1 MANGT
6 NVRNFAKL
14 FTNLNPGQKAEFELA
29 LNDMQDSLDLS
40 SLETTLDLL
49 KRKPDQSLPIPQL
62 TITPTVRGGII
73 EWEPLDDQRIS
84 FFEVDVS
91 DLNNFATFTTV
102 PTFGNRAVID
112 GLTSSRFVR
121 VRGVRR
127 DKTTTPYSEVGSI
140 SPKLFDVTVRTAEAF
155 YINVIGSDP
164 NIVLGGDGSPMD
176 FTPFNPD
183 GNSMVWGFANIYADP
198 AVAMLGLD
206 NITLK
211 LFAKVISE
219 DGLDTLSDTEYWS
232 VSCNEYWGCYSI
244 GPVTIPNPDL
254 NQRLQLR
261 LEVTDET
268 THLFDCTKV
277 FYCHLNALELG
288 IQ

>member
-1 MANGT
+1 MANT
-6 NVRNFAKL
+6 HVRNFAKL
-14 FTNLNPGQKAEFELA
+14 FTNLEPGQKAEFELA
-29 LNDMQDSLDLS
+29 LNDMQDSLDLT

-62 TITPTVRGGII
+62 TISPTVRGGII

-84 FFEVDVS
+84 FFEVDVAA
-91 DLNNFATFTTV
+91 LNNFATFTTV

-127 DKTTTPYSEVGSI
+127 DKTTTPYSETGQL

-155 YINVIGSDP
+155 YITVTGTDP
-164 NIVLGGDGSPMD
+164 NIVLGGSGSTVD

-183 GNSMVWGFANIYADP
+183 GNSMVWGFANIYGDP
-198 AVAMLGLD
+198 AVAMRGLD

-211 LFAKVISE
+211 LWAKVIAVDGFSE
-219 DGLDTLSDTEYWS
+219 VSDTEYWR
-232 VSCNEYWGCYSI
+232 VSCSEYWGAYSI

-254 NQRLQLR
+254 NERLELR

-268 THLFDCTKV
+268 TRIGDNTKV
-277 FYCHLNALELG
+277 FWAHLNSLELG